1 MSAPERRTSSNVT
14 PFTVACVPTG
24 MKAGVAIVPR
34 GVDISPRR
42 AAPSVEMQV
51 EGEGFGHHLS
61 ASFRGAAMSA
71 FTRVFDALW
80 RRTRNPYPATG
91 SMDSGF
97 APAARPGMTAYL
109 NSRHASP

>member
-1 MSAPERRTSSNVT
+1 MSAPERRTSSKVT

-42 AAPSVEMQV
+42 AAPSV
-51 EGEGFGHHLS
+51 
-61 ASFRGAAMSA
+61 ASRWKEKGSVIISQRHCRGAAISA

-80 RRTRNPYPATG
+80 RRTRNPSFSTG
-91 SMDSGF
+91 IMDSGF

-109 NSRHASP
+109 NNRHASP